1 MQNYNK
7 KRRSAVYYVPIYT
20 IDKLNIKLGD
30 TIRYKEKYE
39 KNDDYEIGI
48 ISNIMY
54 NIRNKGEGD
63 EFIIYVN
70 NNSSIVFNISSIEKI

>member
-20 IDKLNIKLGD
+20 IDKLNIKIGD

-39 KNDDYEIGI
+39 KDDNYKIGI

-54 NIRNKGEGD
+54 NIRNRGD

-70 NNSSIVFNISSIEKI
+70 NDSSIVFDISSIEKI